1 MAVERCSACD
11 GWSTGHYSWCPVLAL
26 SRKCGF
32 VPPPHAVIFCTPAA
46 CPDCKGTGEIMLFI
60 RKSKCTT
67 CNGTGSK

>member
-1 MAVERCSACD
+1 MAVERCSACG
-11 GWSTGHYSWCPVLAL
+11 GWSTGHYAWCPVLAL
-26 SRKCGF
+26 EVFNRKTAI
-32 VPPPHAVIFCTPAA
+32 VPVVCSIPAA